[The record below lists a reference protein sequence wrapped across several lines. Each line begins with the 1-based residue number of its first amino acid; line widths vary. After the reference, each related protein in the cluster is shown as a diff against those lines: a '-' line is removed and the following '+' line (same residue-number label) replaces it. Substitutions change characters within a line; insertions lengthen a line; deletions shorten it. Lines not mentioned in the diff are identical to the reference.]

1 MWTESEEIIWMLS
14 RISRLQDVCILDSI
28 SQAESAGGIGH
39 CINIIES
46 MMMKRVGDFNVCRGL
61 ELICGWT
68 GRFNFHWM
76 WEVKENLSEA

>member
-1 MWTESEEIIWMLS
+1 MLS

-61 ELICGWT
+61 ELICG
-68 GRFNFHWM
+68 
-76 WEVKENLSEA
+76 

>member
-14 RISRLQDVCILDSI
+14 RISRLQGDPPCILDSI

-39 CINIIES
+39 CTNIIES

-76 WEVKENLSEA
+76 WEV